1 MQIASFRF
9 TPKLIPTVA
18 AIAAMVFTASL
29 GKWQL
34 NRAAEK
40 LSLQSEYES
49 KTKQAAI
56 VYDAKN
62 ISIKS
67 NTYSNVTISGEFDT
81 KAEIFLDNKFHND
94 KPGYHVITPLRTSN
108 NDYVL
113 INRGWVAED
122 DRAWLYLCF
131 DEVVVNAMLHGNEGD
146 PRLEIELT
154 VRVDEFRWVVTV
166 SDQGDGFVEAA
177 IPDESQ
183 PESLLLEH
191 GRGIR
196 LMQEWLDELT
206 YYHHGSLAWMSR
218 RRADRPTAL
227 PISDSMSHPL

>member
-1 MQIASFRF
+1 MTSKPLSIF
-9 TPKLIPTVA
+9 PGHPPTVPPVLWERNWPSR
-18 AIAAMVFTASL
+18 IDL
-29 GKWQL
+29 
-34 NRAAEK
+34 
-40 LSLQSEYES
+40 
-49 KTKQAAI
+49 KQQIMDEI
-56 VYDAKN
+56 VDLL
-62 ISIKS
+62 IS
-67 NTYSNVTISGEFDT
+67 
-81 KAEIFLDNKFHND
+81 
-94 KPGYHVITPLRTSN
+94 
-108 NDYVL
+108 
-113 INRGWVAED
+113 RGWVAED

-154 VRVDEFRWVVTV
+154 VRVDDLRWVVTV
-166 SDQGDGFVEAA
+166 FDQGDGFVEAA

>member
-1 MQIASFRF
+1 M
-9 TPKLIPTVA
+9 TPKPLSILP
-18 AIAAMVFTASL
+18 
-29 GKWQL
+29 GDPP
-34 NRAAEK
+34 AEPPA
-40 LSLQSEYES
+40 LLERCWPSRIDL
-49 KTKQAAI
+49 KQQIMDEI
-56 VYDAKN
+56 VN
-62 ISIKS
+62 
-67 NTYSNVTISGEFDT
+67 
-81 KAEIFLDNKFHND
+81 
-94 KPGYHVITPLRTSN
+94 
-108 NDYVL
+108 VL

-154 VRVDEFRWVVTV
+154 VRVDDHRWVVTV

-206 YYHHGSLAWMSR
+206 YYHHGSLAWLSR
-218 RRADRPTAL
+218 RRADRPIPRSDSD
-227 PISDSMSHPL
+227 PISHPI